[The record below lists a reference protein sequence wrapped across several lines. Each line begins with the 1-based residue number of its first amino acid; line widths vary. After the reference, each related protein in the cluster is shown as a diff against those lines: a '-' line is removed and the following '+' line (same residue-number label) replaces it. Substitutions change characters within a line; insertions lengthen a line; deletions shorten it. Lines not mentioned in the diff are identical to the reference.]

1 MVSLIQCRHGKTWL
15 TFEVNHKLTMVN
27 IVNHFDTIHPWMTR
41 MVEVGQMGAL
51 RGQISEDWHLW

>member
-1 MVSLIQCRHGKTWL
+1 
-15 TFEVNHKLTMVN
+15 MVN

-51 RGQISEDWHLW
+51 RGQISEDWHLWWEKLEHIDKMG